1 LVLAQPKDIV
11 SSGRQPFPK
20 TRRGR
25 LSAAGFV
32 ARRNLTG
39 ELRRWVV
46 SALGLGVAVM
56 MVLFLAGVV
65 QWVQGSTTAY
75 VRHSHAQLIVT
86 QRGVDNL
93 LLAQATLPITAL
105 DAVARLDGVARVTP
119 IATLS
124 GIVGAGSTKLP
135 IFLIGHPAG
144 RDGPWDLVSGRDA
157 QTDGQV
163 VIDRGLATGLGV
175 GVGDQVTIVGRQLRV
190 TGLSGGTNAA
200 GIFFCFVPIQT
211 AQAILGAETASYGL
225 VNLRDGTTPAKA
237 AEAIDSLGDV
247 HAITPAALAHNDRK
261 MIDASFAQP
270 IEIMLV
276 ICYVIGLL
284 IAAIVLYTSTIEH
297 ARDYAVLKALGAR
310 MRFLCTTAILGSLM
324 LTACGFLIGWGLA
337 TILATA
343 LDTWRPVL
351 ESHLGSGIVLKTFLL
366 VVIVNLLATLPPIL
380 HLRRIDP
387 QEVFKA

>member
-1 LVLAQPKDIV
+1 MSTAD
-11 SSGRQPFPK
+11 
-20 TRRGR
+20 RRPSTTIRARIG
-25 LSAAGFV
+25 AAGFV

-39 ELRRWVV
+39 EIRRWVV

-65 QWVQGSTTAY
+65 RWVQGSTTAY
-75 VRHSHAQLIVT
+75 VKHSHAQLIVT

-93 LLAQATLPITAL
+93 LLAQAILPA
-105 DAVARLDGVARVTP
+105 AAFDGVARVPGVAQVTP
-119 IATLS
+119 IATLA
-124 GIVGAGSTKLP
+124 GIVGTGRTRLP
-135 IFLIGHPAG
+135 IFIIGHPAG
-144 RDGPWDLVSGRDA
+144 REGPWNLASGRDA
-157 QTDGQV
+157 DTDGQV

-175 GVGDQVTIVGRQLRV
+175 GVGDRVTIVGRQLKV

-200 GIFFCFVPIQT
+200 GIFFCFVPIET
-211 AQAILGAETASYGL
+211 AQTILGPGTASYGL
-225 VNLRDGTTPAKA
+225 VYLQHGINPATA
-237 AEAIDSLGDV
+237 AAAINRLGDV
-247 HAITPAALAHNDRK
+247 HALTPDALARSDRR

-310 MRFLCTTAILGSLM
+310 MRFLCTTAILSSLM
-324 LTACGFLIGWGLA
+324 LTLCGFLIGWGLA
-337 TILATA
+337 TALATA
-343 LDTWRPVL
+343 LDRWRPVL
-351 ESHLGSGIVLKTFLL
+351 ESQLGKGIVLKTFIFVL
-366 VVIVNLLATLPPIL
+366 IVNLVATLPPIL